1 MFLRVLARW
10 FVDVVVQFAEVPVT
24 KSKNAQKEK
33 GYAIMALFI
42 QIIQKHR
49 TNGRNMNLDVEP
61 DWSYCRRNGDSLDQ
75 KLRQLRL
82 GSHTRWNT

>member
-1 MFLRVLARW
+1 MPLRVLARW

-24 KSKNAQKEK
+24 KSKNAQKEA

-42 QIIQKHR
+42 QIIQKHS
-49 TNGRNMNLDVEP
+49 NGRNMNLDVEP
-61 DWSYCRRNGDSLDQ
+61 DWSYCQRNRDSLDQ
-75 KLRQLRL
+75 KLRKLRL